1 MKPVIRR
8 LVEKFYATFGKRI
21 NFMSRIGKLPI
32 KIPADIKVEFSEK
45 IVSVSK
51 SNIKHDIPLP
61 NSIKPS
67 INEGFL
73 YLDLNTVTK
82 DTLSLYGLTRSLI
95 SNSIVGISKGFTRTL
110 DIQGVGYRAQM
121 NGKDLV
127 LFMGYSHNV
136 TIVPP
141 EGVTFSVE
149 TNTIINIAGSR
160 KDLVGELAANIRA
173 VRPPEP
179 YKGKG
184 IRYRGE
190 FVRRKVGK
198 GGKK

>member
-1 MKPVIRR
+1 
-8 LVEKFYATFGKRI
+8 
-21 NFMSRIGKLPI
+21 MSRIGRLPI
-32 KIPADIKVEFSEK
+32 KIPADIKVEFSDNN
-45 IVSVSK
+45 ISVSK
-51 SNIKHDIPLP
+51 SGLKHDIFLP
-61 NSIKPS
+61 HSIKPS
-67 INEGFL
+67 INDGFL
-73 YLDLNTVTK
+73 YLDLNKVTK
-82 DTLSLYGLTRSLI
+82 DSLSLYGLTRSLI
-95 SNSIVGISKGFTRTL
+95 SNSIVGISEGFTRTL

-127 LFMGYSHNV
+127 LFMGYSHNI
-136 TIVPP
+136 TITPP
-141 EGVTFSVE
+141 EGITFSVE
-149 TNTIINIAGSR
+149 KNITINITGSR
-160 KDLVGELAANIRA
+160 KDLIGELAANIRS

>member
-1 MKPVIRR
+1 
-8 LVEKFYATFGKRI
+8 
-21 NFMSRIGKLPI
+21 MSRIGRLPI

-51 SNIKHDIPLP
+51 SNIKHEIPLP

-67 INEGFL
+67 INDGSL

-95 SNSIVGISKGFTRTL
+95 SNSIVGISQGFTRTL

-121 NGKDLV
+121 NGKDLI

-149 TNTIINIAGSR
+149 SNTTINIAGSR